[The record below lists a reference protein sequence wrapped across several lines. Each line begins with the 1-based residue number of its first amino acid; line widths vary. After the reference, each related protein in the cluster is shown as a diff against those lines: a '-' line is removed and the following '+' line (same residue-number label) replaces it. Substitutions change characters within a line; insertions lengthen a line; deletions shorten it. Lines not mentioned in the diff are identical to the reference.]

1 MYLTK
6 LTLFGVVAHSCIV
19 SWKPTSILEGARMK
33 AVRETLVDVRS
44 ENVCTKALK
53 ALAGSLQIRMW
64 HLFHAWPARSARWAQ
79 DFFLCMLAQ
88 IRTSGWPQRVHAV
101 R

>member
-1 MYLTK
+1 MNVSLSNGK
-6 LTLFGVVAHSCIV
+6 HKCRVLFRVGPV
-19 SWKPTSILEGARMK
+19 
-33 AVRETLVDVRS
+33 

-79 DFFLCMLAQ
+79 DFSLCMLAQ